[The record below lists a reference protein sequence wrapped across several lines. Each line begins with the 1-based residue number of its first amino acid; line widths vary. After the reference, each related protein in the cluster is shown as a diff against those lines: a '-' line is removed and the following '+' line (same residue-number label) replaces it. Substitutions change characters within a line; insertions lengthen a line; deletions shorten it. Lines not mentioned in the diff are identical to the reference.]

1 MERPMQY
8 AYEVYKQKSFS
19 KAAEKLYISQPALSA
34 IIKKLEDSLG
44 VPLFDRSTK
53 PVSLT
58 PAGEYYIHC
67 AEEITAVE
75 TGMQQYFDDMLA
87 LKKGSVRI
95 GASTYFCSNVLPD
108 VLRGFRDL
116 YPYLSVHLV
125 ESNSTPELREKLL
138 SKEID
143 FALTSNTYPTEDYE
157 CLELGF
163 ETIILAVPAD
173 HPINEELSALRYSYA
188 EIVDLLSLSNRE
200 DAVIRRTPLHHFHN
214 ESFITIDRISDL
226 YPRILTMFRE
236 EGVTPN
242 IVMHLQQMSSCYFMA
257 ANGFGCAFLRSST
270 LQTVKDTGRLYF
282 YCIDSPHA
290 SRMTRLYF
298 KRGGYMSR
306 AMNAFMEFV
315 RP

>member
-8 AYEVYKQKSFS
+8 TYEIYRQKSFS

-34 IIKKLEDSLG
+34 IIRKLEDSLG

-53 PVSLT
+53 PISLT

-67 AEEITAVE
+67 AEQIMAVE

-95 GASTYFCSNVLPD
+95 GASSYFCSNILPD
-108 VLRGFRDL
+108 VLRRFKEI
-116 YPYLSVHLV
+116 YPYISVHLL

-143 FALTSNTYPTEDYE
+143 FALTSNTYPYEDYE
-157 CLELGF
+157 CLELGY
-163 ETIILAVPAD
+163 ESIILAVPAD
-173 HPINEELSALRYSYA
+173 HPVNEALTGFRYSYN
-188 EIVDLLSLSNRE
+188 EIVELLSSDRNDE
-200 DAVIRRTPLHHFHN
+200 TIRRTPLHYFQN

-236 EGVTPN
+236 EGVTPD

-270 LQTVKDTGRLYF
+270 LQTVKDTGKLYF

-290 SRMTRLYF
+290 RRMTRLYY

-306 AMNAFMEFV
+306 AMDAFVNFV
-315 RP
+315 R